1 MITFLKRLV
10 STLVVKLLNTFGWSL
25 IKKEELSQFKSNA
38 PLVDDF
44 LFMLNYPSNLAPMF
58 LEYRNKSSSQR
69 KQDLFVLTELGYK
82 KNGYFVEF
90 GACDGLLLS
99 NSLLLEKEFEWK
111 GILAEPGKYW
121 HEALFKNRHASI
133 EKDCV
138 WTTTG
143 VDVEFNEV
151 ESPSLS
157 TISNFNTVDHH
168 LRSSGKT
175 YSVKTI
181 SLLDLLIKHE
191 APFNIDYL
199 SIDTEGSEFDI
210 LNSFDFSAYSISI
223 ITVEHNYSPMRAKI
237 HNLLSSKGYNRVHQ
251 EFSKFDDWYI
261 LNKN

>member
-1 MITFLKRLV
+1 
-10 STLVVKLLNTFGWSL
+10 
-25 IKKEELSQFKSNA
+25 
-38 PLVDDF
+38 
-44 LFMLNYPSNLAPMF
+44 
-58 LEYRNKSSSQR
+58 
-69 KQDLFVLTELGYK
+69 
-82 KNGYFVEF
+82 
-90 GACDGLLLS
+90 
-99 NSLLLEKEFEWK
+99 
-111 GILAEPGKYW
+111 
-121 HEALFKNRHASI
+121 
-133 EKDCV
+133 
-138 WTTTG
+138 
-143 VDVEFNEV
+143 
-151 ESPSLS
+151 
-157 TISNFNTVDHH
+157 